1 MIAGCSR
8 ARHQNRGDK
17 MTLERKLRLLLVED
31 DAALSEKLSTFLIG
45 NGFDVDLVS
54 EGEDALHL
62 GLTRDYAVVILDIGL
77 PTLDGLAILQAWRQ
91 NRRDL
96 PVLLLT
102 ARDTWLDKIAG
113 FKAGADDYLAK
124 PFHPEE
130 ALMRIRALIR
140 RTSPHGGSQ
149 IVCGSLVYEH
159 RTGGVELD
167 GMPLKLTA
175 FELRLL
181 TELIVR
187 KGVAVSRDHLMSSV
201 YGYEKESDGS
211 SLEVIMG
218 RLRRKISPQVIET
231 VRGYGYRLVSAGL

>member
-1 MIAGCSR
+1 
-8 ARHQNRGDK
+8 
-17 MTLERKLRLLLVED
+17 LRLLLVED
-31 DAALSEKLSTFLIG
+31 DAPLSEKLSVFLAG
-45 NGFDVDLVS
+45 NGFAVDLVS
-54 EGEDALHL
+54 DGEDALHL

-77 PTLDGLAILQAWRQ
+77 PSLDGLTILQSWRQ
-91 NRRDL
+91 NRRDM
-96 PVLLLT
+96 PVLVLT
-102 ARDTWLDKIAG
+102 ARDTWVDKIAG

-140 RTSPHGGSQ
+140 RTSAHSGSQ
-149 IVCGSLVYEH
+149 IVCGNLVYEH
-159 RTGGVELD
+159 LTGGVEL
-167 GMPLKLTA
+167 GGVPLKLTA

-201 YGYEKESDGS
+201 YGYEKEADGS

-231 VRGYGYRLVSAGL
+231 VRGYGYRLVSTGS